1 MSHAMMSLVRV
12 FIAEYFS
19 NLLAATELLAALR
32 SAGEN
37 LREHGLQICIEFT
50 QHSWDNHKHMGQPWA
65 QVRSR
70 RINVFYGNHAKL
82 FQRVF
87 GLFE

>member
-19 NLLAATELLAALR
+19 NLLAATELLAALS

-50 QHSWDNHKHMGQPWA
+50 KHSWDNHKRMGQAHGPRYEA
-65 QVRSR
+65 
-70 RINVFYGNHAKL
+70 A
-82 FQRVF
+82 
-87 GLFE
+87 E